1 MSVKILGGP
10 GLHLHGGVGY
20 RPAILARVQAYPLK
34 KPANFVP
41 HFLGSLHATVT
52 ALARTCITIAWNA
65 FPTARIPKIRPQSR
79 VRKFAY
85 RKAHFKTHFYF
96 SAARERRSAGGRAAA
111 ILRFSR
117 SHLRVFP

>member
-1 MSVKILGGP
+1 MREVRLPSSVSKP
-10 GLHLHGGVGY
+10 
-20 RPAILARVQAYPLK
+20 VQAYPLK

-52 ALARTCITIAWNA
+52 ALARNCITIAWNA

-85 RKAHFKTHFYF
+85 RKAHFFIFFSGAVAALCSWPRSGNFAVFGLAFAHFPMKNHEP
-96 SAARERRSAGGRAAA
+96 S
-111 ILRFSR
+111 
-117 SHLRVFP
+117 

>member
-1 MSVKILGGP
+1 MLPNWQIMILLKTKRAGRYK
-10 GLHLHGGVGY
+10 LS
-20 RPAILARVQAYPLK
+20 LK

-85 RKAHFKTHFYF
+85 RKAHFFIFF
-96 SAARERRSAGGRAAA
+96 SGAGAALCRCRAAA
-111 ILRFSR
+111 ILRLSG
-117 SHLRVFP
+117 SHLCVFS